1 MASLSIRAYAKHR
14 GVSDAAVRRAIDDKR
29 ITLLP
34 DGQIDPEIADKEW
47 DENTDKRFQPK
58 PAVSPVPEPSTGI
71 SLQKSRA
78 NKELFEALLKKL
90 EYEEKSGKLVDRAKV
105 EMEAFAAARV
115 ARDRLLLIPD
125 RVAPIIIGET
135 DMFEIKRVLREEIIR
150 SLQNLTDF
158 LHGGTGSG

>member
-58 PAVSPVPEPSTGI
+58 PAASPVPEPSTGI

>member
-58 PAVSPVPEPSTGI
+58 PAASSVPEPGTGI

-90 EYEEKSGKLVDRAKV
+90 EYEEKSGKLVEIAKV

>member
-58 PAVSPVPEPSTGI
+58 PAASPVPEPSTGI

-90 EYEEKSGKLVDRAKV
+90 EYEEKSGKLVEIAKV
-105 EMEAFAAARV
+105 ELEAFAAARV

-125 RVAPIIIGET
+125 RVAPIIIGQT
-135 DMFEIKRVLREEIIR
+135 DMYEIKRVLREEIIR

>member
-58 PAVSPVPEPSTGI
+58 PAASPVPESGTGI

>member
-1 MASLSIRAYAKHR
+1 MATLSIRAYAKHR
-14 GVSDAAVRRAIDDKR
+14 GVSDAAVRRAIDGKR

-58 PAVSPVPEPSTGI
+58 PAASPVPEPSTGI

>member
-1 MASLSIRAYAKHR
+1 MATLSIRAYAKHR
-14 GVSDAAVRRAIDDKR
+14 GVSDAAVRRAIDGKR

-47 DENTDKRFQPK
+47 DENTDERFRPK
-58 PAVSPVPEPSTGI
+58 PAASPVPEPSTGI

-90 EYEEKSGKLVDRAKV
+90 EYEEKSGKLVEIAKV